1 MRIILHVDMD
11 SFYAACET
19 RERQELRGKPLLIYI
34 GTGLDGKGMGR
45 AVVSTASYEAR
56 KYGCRSGMS
65 LSQARRKCPQA
76 TLVLANFALY
86 EAVSEKIMKIFRKH
100 ADAVEVGGI
109 DEAYLDVSSAKAYDK
124 AVEIAKEIKSHVLS
138 QEKLTCSVGIGP
150 NKLVAKMA
158 SDFQKPDG
166 LTAVKPDKVQEF
178 LGRFPVRKLF
188 GVGPKTEQKLKEAFN
203 VETVEQLSKLSN
215 RSLVDIFGNSYGQY
229 LYDASRGIDDTPL
242 EEHPVQKSFGREV
255 TFEKDTKDSVEL
267 EAALGQLS
275 KDVHKQLLNAG
286 FKYRTVTLVIR
297 YENFEQHT
305 AAKSLDE
312 PTKELGPIKDI
323 SKELLV
329 PFLESGRMVRK
340 IGVRVSNF
348 NEKPKKK
355 AANKKA
361 KKKKIKSLKEV

>member
-19 RERQELRGKPLLIYI
+19 RENVSLKGKPILIYI

-65 LSQARRKCPQA
+65 LSQARRKCPEA
-76 TLVLANFALY
+76 VLVLANFTLY
-86 EAVSEKIMKIFRKH
+86 EAVSEKIMAIFRKH
-100 ADAVEVGGI
+100 ADAVEIGGI
-109 DEAYLDVSSAKAYDK
+109 DEAYLDVSSAKTYEK
-124 AVEIAKEIKSHVLS
+124 AELIAKKIKAAVL
-138 QEKLTCSVGIGP
+138 EKERLTCSVGMGP

-166 LTAVKPDKVQEF
+166 LTMVKTDAVQKFMDQ
-178 LGRFPVRKLF
+178 FPVRKLF
-188 GVGPKTEQKLKEAFN
+188 GVGPKTEQKLKESFN
-203 VETVEQLSKLSN
+203 VETVEQLRKLPKK
-215 RSLVDIFGNSYGQY
+215 SLVDIFGNSYGQY

-242 EEHPVQKSFGREV
+242 EEHPVPKSFGREV
-255 TFEKDTKDSVEL
+255 TFEKDTADIIEL
-267 EAALGQLS
+267 EAALSQLS
-275 KDVHKQLLNAG
+275 KDVHNQVLNAG
-286 FKYRTVTLVIR
+286 FKYRTITLVIR

-312 PTKELGPIKDI
+312 PTKELQPILAVPN
-323 SKELLV
+323 ELLK
-329 PFLESGRMVRK
+329 PFLEDGRKIRK

-348 NEKPKKK
+348 GEKPKKK
-355 AANKKA
+355 AKKE
-361 KKKKIKSLKEV
+361 KKIKPLKVVKV

>member
-1 MRIILHVDMD
+1 MPRIILHVDMD

-19 RERQELRGKPLLIYI
+19 RENPSLKGKPLLIYI
-34 GTGLDGKGMGR
+34 GTGLSGKGMGR

-86 EAVSEKIMKIFRKH
+86 EAVSEKIMAIFRKH

-109 DEAYLDVSSAKAYDK
+109 DEAYLDVSSSGSYAKAEKIAADIK
-124 AVEIAKEIKSHVLS
+124 ADVLKKER
-138 QEKLTCSVGIGP
+138 LTCSVGIGP

-166 LTAVKPDKVQEF
+166 LTVIKPDKVQEF
-178 LGRFPVRKLF
+178 LDKFPVRKLF
-188 GVGPKTEQKLKEAFN
+188 GIGPKTEQKLKENFEA
-203 VETVEQLSKLSN
+203 ETVEQLRKISKKD
-215 RSLVDIFGNSYGQY
+215 LVETFGNSYGQY
-229 LYDASRGIDDTPL
+229 LFDSARGIDDSSL
-242 EEHPVQKSFGREV
+242 EENPVPKSFGREV
-255 TFEKDTKDSVEL
+255 TFEKDASDTIEL
-267 EAALGQLS
+267 ESALDILS
-275 KDVHKQLLNAG
+275 KDVHKMLTNAG

-312 PTKELGPIKDI
+312 PTNDIQPILSI
-323 SKELLV
+323 SKELLR
-329 PFLESGRMVRK
+329 PFLDSGLKVRK
-340 IGVRVSNF
+340 IGVRVSSF
-348 NEKPKKK
+348 GEKPGKKK
-355 AANKKA
+355 N
-361 KKKKIKSLKEV
+361 IKTLKEV

>member
-19 RERQELRGKPLLIYI
+19 RENPSLKGKSLLIYI
-34 GTGLDGKGMGR
+34 GTGLSGKGIGR

-86 EAVSEKIMKIFRKH
+86 EAVSEKIMAIFRKH

-109 DEAYLDVSSAKAYDK
+109 DEAYLDVSSAGSYAKAEK
-124 AVEIAKEIKSHVLS
+124 IAADIKSDVLK

-166 LTAVKPDKVQEF
+166 LTVVKPDKAQEF
-178 LGRFPVRKLF
+178 LGQFPVRKLF
-188 GVGPKTEQKLKEAFN
+188 GIGPKTEQKLKEAFA
-203 VETVEQLSKLSN
+203 VETVEQLRKVSKK
-215 RSLVDIFGNSYGQY
+215 SLIEIFGNSYGEY

-255 TFEKDTKDSVEL
+255 TFEKDTADKIEL
-267 EAALGQLS
+267 EAALSQLS
-275 KDVHKQLLNAG
+275 KDVHKMVNNAG

-305 AAKSLDE
+305 AAKSMDE
-312 PTKELGPIKDI
+312 PTKELQPILDF
-323 SKELLV
+323 SKELLK
-329 PFLESGRMVRK
+329 PFLEDDKMIRK

-348 NEKPKKK
+348 GEKPKKK
-355 AANKKA
+355 A
-361 KKKKIKSLKEV
+361 KKKNIKTLKEV

>member
-1 MRIILHVDMD
+1 MD
-11 SFYAACET
+11 SFYAACEM
-19 RERQELRGKPLLIYI
+19 RENASLKGKPLLIYI
-34 GTGLDGKGMGR
+34 GTGLSGKGMGR

-86 EAVSEKIMKIFRKH
+86 EAVSEKIMAIFRKH

-109 DEAYLDVSSAKAYDK
+109 DEAYLDVSSSGSYAKAEKIASDVK
-124 AVEIAKEIKSHVLS
+124 ADVLKKER
-138 QEKLTCSVGIGP
+138 LTCSVGIGP

-166 LTAVKPDKVQEF
+166 LTVVKPEDVQEF
-178 LGRFPVRKLF
+178 LDKFPVRKLF
-188 GVGPKTEQKLKEAFN
+188 GVGPKTEEKLKQFN
-203 VETVEQLSKLSN
+203 VETVEQLRKLSGK
-215 RSLVDIFGNSYGQY
+215 SLVEVFGNSNGKY

-255 TFEKDTKDSVEL
+255 TFEKDTSDKIEL
-267 EAALGQLS
+267 ESALDILS
-275 KDVHKQLLNAG
+275 KDVHKMLTNAG
-286 FKYRTVTLVIR
+286 FAYRTVTLVIK

-305 AAKSLDE
+305 AAKSLEE
-312 PTKELGPIKDI
+312 PTKSIQPILVV
-323 SKELLV
+323 SKELLK
-329 PFLESGRMVRK
+329 PFLEDEKKIRK

-348 NEKPKKK
+348 GEKPK
-355 AANKKA
+355 KKA
-361 KKKKIKSLKEV
+361 KKKKIKALKEV